1 VGRISGSDRHRGHSW
16 SGDLQDGESPQ
27 HWQYI
32 TSHEIGHQFWGE
44 WVLDPDRPA
53 WLWIALGIFADTEFM
68 TTRGF
73 DTTRRAR
80 WMGNCMNSIPMY
92 HDTTLDITP
101 AQLQRIRFD
110 H

>member
-1 VGRISGSDRHRGHSW
+1 VAIHG
-16 SGDLQDGESPQ
+16 LEPYVDGESPQ

-32 TSHEIGHQFWGE
+32 TSHEIGHQYWGE